1 MSLFDEET
9 ERYLKEFRPREIREF
24 VAVAQS
30 RNILWT
36 SLIAAAAVAVCAGGV
51 FWFAHHAS
59 RYTNHVAY
67 VQPPALS
74 VTSGPHSRSIMAL
87 TSLGFT
93 DNKRLE
99 ALLAE
104 ESRKSLPAF
113 QGEHSSLKVLAKD

>member
-1 MSLFDEET
+1 MSPFDEET
-9 ERYLKEFRPREIREF
+9 ERYLKGFRPREIREF
-24 VAVAQS
+24 AAVAKG
-30 RNILWT
+30 RGVRRT
-36 SLIAAAAVAVCAGGV
+36 PLIAAAAVALCAGGILC
-51 FWFAHHAS
+51 FARHAS

-67 VQPPALS
+67 VEPPALS
-74 VTSGPHSRSIMAL
+74 ATNGSYNRSLMSL
-87 TSLGFT
+87 TSLAFT

>member
-24 VAVAQS
+24 VVVAQGRS
-30 RNILWT
+30 VLWT
-36 SLIAAAAVAVCAGGV
+36 ALIAAAAAALCVGGI
-51 FWFAHHAS
+51 FWFARHAS

-74 VTSGPHSRSIMAL
+74 VTSGSHNRSIMSL

-99 ALLAE
+99 VLLAE

>member
-24 VAVAQS
+24 GLVAQG
-30 RNILWT
+30 RRVLWT
-36 SLIAAAAVAVCAGGV
+36 PLIAAAALCAGGI
-51 FWFAHHAS
+51 FWFARQAS
-59 RYTNHVAY
+59 RHTNHVAY

-74 VTSGPHSRSIMAL
+74 VTSGSHNRSIMSL
-87 TSLGFT
+87 TSLGSA
-93 DNKRLE
+93 DIKRLE

>member
-1 MSLFDEET
+1 MSRFDEET
-9 ERYLKEFRPREIREF
+9 ERYLQEFRPREIREF
-24 VAVAQS
+24 AAVAPGRS
-30 RNILWT
+30 VLWT
-36 SLIAAAAVAVCAGGV
+36 PLIAAAAAGLCASGI

-59 RYTNHVAY
+59 RHTNHVAY
-67 VQPPALS
+67 VHPPAS
-74 VTSGPHSRSIMAL
+74 VTSGSHNRSIMSL

-99 ALLAE
+99 AWLAE